1 VKVLA
6 SFLIACYF
14 NNMEKKHGGPN
25 RGQGRRPLQAGED
38 TVIVS
43 MRMTKPQREK
53 WKRLGSG
60 EWVRLKID
68 EAKEPK

>member
-1 VKVLA
+1 
-6 SFLIACYF
+6 
-14 NNMEKKHGGPN
+14 MGEKRGGPG
-25 RGQGRRPLQAGED
+25 RGQGRPGLSETEP

-43 MRMTKPQREK
+43 MRMTKPQRDK

-68 EAKEPK
+68 EAKEPEK